1 MADQIIILV
10 TDRGDS
16 QHGEITVLESTEK
29 AERLI
34 ETLLEAGF
42 EQERIHVFTGTDIP
56 MQVSYRPV
64 VEIPAAQGGE
74 RPAGRA
80 APADNGDAHD
90 APVSKAQAPSTD
102 AVSVAADANG
112 APSAASSFRAAAVAG
127 PPAELRRRVPD
138 IMA

>member
-1 MADQIIILV
+1 MTDQIIILV

-42 EQERIHVFTGTDIP
+42 EQERIRVFSGADIP

-64 VEIPAAQGGE
+64 VEIPAAHGGE
-74 RPAGRA
+74 RSAGRT
-80 APADNGDAHD
+80 APADNGGAHD
-90 APVSKAQAPSTD
+90 APASKAQAPS
-102 AVSVAADANG
+102 ADAAATAARSNG
-112 APSAASSFRAAAVAG
+112 AASAASSFRATAVGG
-127 PPAELRRRVPD
+127 PTADLRRATPR

>member
-1 MADQIIILV
+1 MTDQIIILV

-42 EQERIHVFTGTDIP
+42 EQERIRVFTGADIP

-64 VEIPAAQGGE
+64 VEIPAAHGGE
-74 RPAGRA
+74 RPTGKT
-80 APADNGDAHD
+80 APAGNGDGHD

-102 AVSVAADANG
+102 AVSTAAHANG
-112 APSAASSFRAAAVAG
+112 AAYAASGFRATAVGG
-127 PPAELRRRVPD
+127 PPANLRRLVPYVT
-138 IMA
+138 A